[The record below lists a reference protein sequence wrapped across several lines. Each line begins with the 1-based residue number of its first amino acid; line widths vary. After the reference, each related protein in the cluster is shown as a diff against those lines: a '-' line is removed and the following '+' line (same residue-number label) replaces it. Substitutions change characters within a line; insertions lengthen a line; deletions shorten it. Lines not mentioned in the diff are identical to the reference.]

1 MSEIRKTPKLGRN
14 IIFHLSSCIC
24 ASQIIVP
31 SLRRDSEQWVTLCTK
46 CAAITKYSRGEL
58 KMTFQPLTEFPT
70 FLQFTP
76 DSYVISTYIFSDSIQ
91 S

>member
-1 MSEIRKTPKLGRN
+1 MKLGKLQSWAKN
-14 IIFHLSSCIC
+14 IILHLSSRTCT
-24 ASQIIVP
+24 SQIIVP
-31 SLRRDSEQWVTLCTK
+31 SLRQDSEQWVTLCTK

-76 DSYVISTYIFSDSIQ
+76 DPYVISTYLFSDSIE